1 MEKIK
6 IKNKYVLFKFN
17 KEKDEK
23 VKKITESKSI
33 GELKKNII
41 GKKIGENNEIIL
53 IKLSKESSFNEKN
66 INSPLGKLIGGPIK
80 ITFKVYSINK
90 NNILKP
96 NYEKT
101 TNNKGEPDPD
111 RRNSQYLYI
120 TLDHYIKNGI
130 KIDDLKKVALLAFQ
144 YKLEKR
150 LLATKLID
158 QIYKL

>member
-17 KEKDEK
+17 KEKGK

-33 GELKKNII
+33 SDLKENVI
-41 GKKIGENNEIIL
+41 GKKIGENYEIIL
-53 IKLSKESSFNEKN
+53 LKLSKEPKFNEKN

-80 ITFKVYSINK
+80 ITFKIYSINE

-96 NYEKT
+96 LYEKT
-101 TNNKGEPDPD
+101 LNSKGEPDTD
-111 RRNSQYLYI
+111 KRNSQYLYI
-120 TLDHYIKNGI
+120 TLDHYKKNGI
-130 KIDDLKKVALLAFQ
+130 KTTDLKKVALLAFQ
-144 YKLEKR
+144 YKLEQR
-150 LLATKLID
+150 PLAVKLID

>member
-53 IKLSKESSFNEKN
+53 IKLSKESTFNEKN

-80 ITFKVYSINK
+80 ITFKVYSINE

-101 TNNKGEPDPD
+101 TNNKGEPDHD

-158 QIYKL
+158 QIY